1 MDKKLDYDVTCVFVG
16 IHDHPAIPSILRLL
30 SEKSEEISLL
40 YNTLGDFF
48 LPPDKSEFISL
59 ELARIIWTLVKEKD
73 SSVSSPAD
81 SFLLN
86 DFFGGDEVNFPIS
99 RAELNIVQL
108 TSRSILSNL
117 SDKAGKPV
125 NYSAFHEKYFKK
137 DDVLLPIYPLTKSFC
152 DPEVFIGAKKDKV
165 TTPLRFAQITSTLIP
180 FDNGEKSNGSDNQE
194 EKKKKKAESKK
205 KASKKGESDSSEQT
219 ADKEESEDTPIEED
233 RLSKIKHLGL
243 NGVIKK
249 SIDSHAKNILGECNA
264 VIILPSDF
272 LSLCVLF
279 KSKSFISALNS
290 KPRPIVCVS
299 PLTSESKFSEM
310 EEKIF
315 EILGVSPSLA
325 GLSSLVSKYIDRI
338 ILDRSTFE
346 SASLFVEEGIDV
358 LVDDLDREHVS
369 SERFLDLLF
378 SAAEVH
384 GSSKSSEDSA
394 SDPPEDD
401 IPQDEKEKSV
411 SVESDS
417 KPEASEPVNKDIEDK
432 LSKDLADLE
441 DVAPSEADTS
451 SETGE
456 ITDSP
461 QPDSVEGSEPITAES
476 IPNSSKNGD
485 NLSHILDAVE
495 ELPKTEASPKTKA
508 SPSTDADSQ
517 NVDVFANNL
526 SVREQLMEDLPSSSS
541 EGTEKSSASTQYLS
555 DIIGQFTSKSS
566 KSSLVVNDLIEE
578 LTIYLKD
585 NSRLANYALST
596 LFQDI
601 QGIYEPKSSSLN
613 VTRVFGLL
621 AEMYPDEGGEIVYSS
636 VKSLV
641 HQSLDN
647 HSRFAILM
655 DLYEYAPK
663 LVSNAFLRL
672 FSLFDSKESDLE
684 HNSVLE
690 GHEELRQAIL
700 RISLIAPDLQNMAI
714 GHYLDRYFN
723 KEILLADLRASLLSF
738 NAVAVACT
746 ALKKYDFRTA
756 LSLTTSLRRSGV
768 GIWGDIV
775 VNIIDAWDKTDLKTF
790 TALSGDFGKGAVEKL
805 EQNILLNRIKKIRS
819 ISLQDLSEF
828 LNKDVSY
835 VESLVGQLIFSDQL
849 DAVIEQVDGRLR
861 VSLKK

>member
-30 SEKSEEISLL
+30 SEKSEVVSLL

-59 ELARIIWTLVKEKD
+59 ELARIIWTLVKEKE
-73 SSVSSPAD
+73 SSVSSPAE

-86 DFFGGDEVNFPIS
+86 DFFGGDEINFPIS

-117 SDKAGKPV
+117 SDKASKPV
-125 NYSAFHEKYFKK
+125 DYSAFREKYFKK
-137 DDVLLPIYPLTKSFC
+137 DDVLLPIYPLTTSFC
-152 DPEVFIGAKKDKV
+152 DPEVFIGAKKDKI

-180 FDNGEKSNGSDNQE
+180 FDNGEKSNGSNNQE
-194 EKKKKKAESKK
+194 EKKKKVESKK
-205 KASKKGESDSSEQT
+205 KAPKKGESDSSEQT
-219 ADKEESEDTPIEED
+219 ENKEESEDTPIEED
-233 RLSKIKHLGL
+233 HLSKIKHLGL
-243 NGVIKK
+243 NRVIKK

-338 ILDRSTFE
+338 ILDRSTFD

-369 SERFLDLLF
+369 SDRFLDLLF

-394 SDPPEDD
+394 PDPPEDD
-401 IPQDEKEKSV
+401 IPQDETEKSV

-417 KPEASEPVNKDIEDK
+417 KTEDSEPVNQDIEDK

-441 DVAPSEADTS
+441 DVAPSGVDTS

-461 QPDSVEGSEPITAES
+461 QPGSIEGSEPISAES

-485 NLSHILDAVE
+485 NLSQILDAVE
-495 ELPKTEASPKTKA
+495 ELPKTEASP
-508 SPSTDADSQ
+508 STGTDSQ

-526 SVREQLMEDLPSSSS
+526 PVREQLMEDLPSSPS
-541 EGTEKSSASTQYLS
+541 EGTEKSSASTQYIS

-585 NSRLANYALST
+585 NARLANYALSA

-621 AEMYPDEGGEIVYSS
+621 AEMYPDEGDEIVYSS

-641 HQSLDN
+641 HESLDN

-655 DLYEYAPK
+655 DLYGSAPK

-672 FSLFDSKESDLE
+672 FSLFDSKESSIE

-690 GHEELRQAIL
+690 GYEELRQAIL
-700 RISLIAPDLQNMAI
+700 RISLIAPGLQNMAI
-714 GHYLDRYFN
+714 GQYLDRYFN
-723 KEILLADLRASLLSF
+723 KEISLADLRVSLLSF

-746 ALKKYDFRTA
+746 ALKKYDFREA

-775 VNIIDAWDKTDLKTF
+775 VNIIDAWDKKDLKTF

-849 DAVIEQVDGRLR
+849 DAVIEQIDGRLR
-861 VSLKK
+861 VSLNK